1 MSEFIPHKRRMEEEY
16 LQTTLRI
23 KYNTIEILDQ
33 LATDL
38 DMSRNELINQCIDY
52 ALENL
57 KKPSN
62 NEKEKQS
69 VWQFW
74 LLFFYKCYLYPNL
87 PHWVD
92 LCSKLGYI
100 FIFIYV

>member
-1 MSEFIPHKRRMEEEY
+1 MSEFIPHKRRMKDEY

-23 KYNTIEILDQ
+23 KYEIIENLDQ
-33 LATDL
+33 LAADL
-38 DMSRNELINQCIDY
+38 DMSRNELINQCIEY

-69 VWQFW
+69 V
-74 LLFFYKCYLYPNL
+74 
-87 PHWVD
+87 
-92 LCSKLGYI
+92 
-100 FIFIYV
+100 

>member
-57 KKPSN
+57 KKSSN

-69 VWQFW
+69 V
-74 LLFFYKCYLYPNL
+74 
-87 PHWVD
+87 
-92 LCSKLGYI
+92 
-100 FIFIYV
+100 

>member
-1 MSEFIPHKRRMEEEY
+1 MSEFTPYRKRMKDEY

-23 KYNTIEILDQ
+23 KYNTIEMLDQ
-33 LATDL
+33 LATNL
-38 DMSRNELINQCIDY
+38 DMSRNELINQCIEY

-69 VWQFW
+69 V
-74 LLFFYKCYLYPNL
+74 
-87 PHWVD
+87 
-92 LCSKLGYI
+92 
-100 FIFIYV
+100 

>member
-1 MSEFIPHKRRMEEEY
+1 MILTFLYLLKIFLRTKKRQVVSTHLLIVLNKLSEEPEFIPHKRRMEEEY

-69 VWQFW
+69 V
-74 LLFFYKCYLYPNL
+74 
-87 PHWVD
+87 
-92 LCSKLGYI
+92 
-100 FIFIYV
+100 